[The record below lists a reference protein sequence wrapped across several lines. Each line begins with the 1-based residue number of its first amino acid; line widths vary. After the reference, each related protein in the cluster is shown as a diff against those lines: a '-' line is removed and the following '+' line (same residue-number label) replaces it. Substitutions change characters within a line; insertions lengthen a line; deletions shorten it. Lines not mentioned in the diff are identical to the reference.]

1 MNPKKLFNSF
11 AQSYS
16 KDTGLISTTARI
28 NMNNTSTS
36 GFFKLSTSQNLFDK
50 NYSKSHLSDL
60 KKTFYINIDILK
72 QFISSN
78 KNNKD
83 NELIL
88 LLNSLIEKA
97 KKKSKIIDKI
107 KEKKSKI
114 LIDNQII
121 TDKRSKIEE
130 KNFYY
135 KNKIKENEERLDNK
149 EEYMK
154 VLHKKM
160 REVEIYIHKNTVNL
174 KNFNRKKKYQSFSM
188 FNFVETNNELIKQ
201 KKELNKVIE
210 NTKNNYKV
218 EMEENKQIKQELK
231 NDKENNL
238 IEINQEE
245 IKINKLSDNYKSKIK
260 LMKSRINMLRNN
272 YNKLNK
278 KIKIL
283 KLDEFIPNIDN
294 DKKDD
299 DDIKDLDQ
307 IPLETSINMKNSYM
321 DFSVLNTQ
329 NFDDNNISK
338 FDAGNVSKIG
348 IYDISIIN
356 QN

>member
-83 NELIL
+83 NELIS
-88 LLNSLIEKA
+88 LLNSLIEKE

-135 KNKIKENEERLDNK
+135 KNKIKENEERFDNK

-245 IKINKLSDNYKSKIK
+245 IKIKKLSDKYKSKIK
-260 LMKSRINMLRNN
+260 LMKLRINMLRNN

>member
-83 NELIL
+83 NELIS

-245 IKINKLSDNYKSKIK
+245 IKIKKLSDKYKSKIK
-260 LMKSRINMLRNN
+260 LMKLRINMLRNN

-283 KLDEFIPNIDN
+283 KSDEFIPKIDN
-294 DKKDD
+294 NKKDD

>member
-83 NELIL
+83 NELIS

-218 EMEENKQIKQELK
+218 EMEENKLIKQELK

-245 IKINKLSDNYKSKIK
+245 IKIKKLSDKYKSKIK
-260 LMKSRINMLRNN
+260 LMKLRINMLRNN

>member
-83 NELIL
+83 NELIS

-130 KNFYY
+130 KNFYH

-245 IKINKLSDNYKSKIK
+245 IKIKKLSDKYKSKIK

-294 DKKDD
+294 NKKDD

>member
-83 NELIL
+83 NELIS

-245 IKINKLSDNYKSKIK
+245 IKIKKLSDKYKSKIK
-260 LMKSRINMLRNN
+260 LKKLRINMLRNN

>member
-83 NELIL
+83 NELIS

-130 KNFYY
+130 KNFYN

-245 IKINKLSDNYKSKIK
+245 IKIKKLSDKYKSKIK
-260 LMKSRINMLRNN
+260 LMKLRINMLRNN

-294 DKKDD
+294 DKKDY

>member
-83 NELIL
+83 NELIS

-238 IEINQEE
+238 IEINREE
-245 IKINKLSDNYKSKIK
+245 VEVKKLSDKYKSKIK
-260 LMKSRINMLRNN
+260 LMKLRINMLRNN

-283 KLDEFIPNIDN
+283 KSDEFIPNIDN
-294 DKKDD
+294 NKKDD

>member
-50 NYSKSHLSDL
+50 NYSKTHISDL

-83 NELIL
+83 NELIS

-174 KNFNRKKKYQSFSM
+174 QNFSRKKKYQSFSM

-245 IKINKLSDNYKSKIK
+245 IKIKKLSDKYKSKIK

-294 DKKDD
+294 NKKDD

>member
-83 NELIL
+83 NELIS

-210 NTKNNYKV
+210 NTKINFKV

-245 IKINKLSDNYKSKIK
+245 IKIKKLSDKYKSKIK

>member
-83 NELIL
+83 NELIS

-130 KNFYY
+130 KNFYN

-218 EMEENKQIKQELK
+218 ETEENKQIKQELK

-238 IEINQEE
+238 IKINQEE
-245 IKINKLSDNYKSKIK
+245 IKIKKLSDKYKSKIK

-283 KLDEFIPNIDN
+283 KLDKFIPNIDN
-294 DKKDD
+294 NKKDD

>member
-83 NELIL
+83 NELIS

-245 IKINKLSDNYKSKIK
+245 IKIKKLSDKYKSKIK
-260 LMKSRINMLRNN
+260 LMKLRINMLRNN

>member
-83 NELIL
+83 NELIS

-218 EMEENKQIKQELK
+218 EMVENKQIKQELK

-245 IKINKLSDNYKSKIK
+245 IKIKKLSDKYKSKIK
-260 LMKSRINMLRNN
+260 LMKLRINMLRNN

-294 DKKDD
+294 NKKDD

>member
-83 NELIL
+83 NELIS

-130 KNFYY
+130 KNFYF

-245 IKINKLSDNYKSKIK
+245 IKIKKLSDKYKSKIK

>member
-83 NELIL
+83 NELIS

-245 IKINKLSDNYKSKIK
+245 IKIKKLSDKYKSKIK

>member
-16 KDTGLISTTARI
+16 KDTGLISTTARV

-36 GFFKLSTSQNLFDK
+36 GFFKLSTSQNLFNK
-50 NYSKSHLSDL
+50 NYTKSHLSDL

-72 QFISSN
+72 QFISSK
-78 KNNKD
+78 KNNENK
-83 NELIL
+83 EIIS
-88 LLNSLIEKA
+88 LLNILIEKA

-130 KNFYY
+130 KIFYY

-174 KNFNRKKKYQSFSM
+174 KNFSAKKKYQSFTM
-188 FNFVETNNELIKQ
+188 FNFVETNNEFIKQ
-201 KKELNKVIE
+201 KKELNKIIE

-245 IKINKLSDNYKSKIK
+245 IKIKKLSDKYKSKIK
-260 LMKSRINMLRNN
+260 LMKLRINMLRNN

-278 KIKIL
+278 KIRIL
-283 KLDEFIPNIDN
+283 KLDELIPNTENNKKEEDIN
-294 DKKDD
+294 D
-299 DDIKDLDQ
+299 IEQ
-307 IPLETSINMKNSYM
+307 IPLETSINMKNSFM
-321 DFSVLNTQ
+321 DFTVLNTE

-338 FDAGNVSKIG
+338 FDVGNVSKIG

-356 QN
+356 QK

>member
-36 GFFKLSTSQNLFDK
+36 GFFKLLTSQNLFDK

-83 NELIL
+83 NELIS

-245 IKINKLSDNYKSKIK
+245 IKIKKLSDKYKSKIK
-260 LMKSRINMLRNN
+260 LMKLRINMLRNN

>member
-36 GFFKLSTSQNLFDK
+36 GFFKLSTSQNLFNK
-50 NYSKSHLSDL
+50 TYSKSHLSDL

-83 NELIL
+83 NELIS

-245 IKINKLSDNYKSKIK
+245 IKIKKLSDKYKSKIK
-260 LMKSRINMLRNN
+260 LMKLRINMLRNN

-294 DKKDD
+294 NKKDD

>member
-1 MNPKKLFNSF
+1 MNPKKIFNSF

-16 KDTGLISTTARI
+16 KDTGLVSTTARI
-28 NMNNTSTS
+28 NLNNTSSS
-36 GFFKLSTSQNLFDK
+36 GFFKLSTSQNLFNKD
-50 NYSKSHLSDL
+50 YSKSYLSDL
-60 KKTFYINIDILK
+60 KKTFFINIDILK

-78 KNNKD
+78 KNNNQK
-83 NELIL
+83 ELIT
-88 LLNSLIEKA
+88 LLNVLIEKA

-107 KEKKSKI
+107 KEKKSKL

-121 TDKRSKIEE
+121 TDKKRKIEE
-130 KNFYY
+130 KNFFN
-135 KNKIKENEERLDNK
+135 KNKFKENEERLDNK

-201 KKELNKVIE
+201 KKELNKIID
-210 NTKNNYKV
+210 NIKNNYKT
-218 EMEENKQIKQELK
+218 EKEENKLIKLELK
-231 NDKENNL
+231 NYKDNNI
-238 IEINQEE
+238 IEKNKEE
-245 IKINKLSDNYKSKIK
+245 IKIKKLNEKYKSKIK

-272 YNKLNK
+272 YNKLNQ
-278 KIKIL
+278 KIKVL
-283 KLDEFIPNIDN
+283 KLDDLIPNKEN
-294 DKKDD
+294 NKNEE
-299 DDIKDLDQ
+299 DINELEQ
-307 IPLETSINMKNSYM
+307 IPLETSMNMKNSFM

-338 FDAGNVSKIG
+338 FDIGNVSKIG
-348 IYDISIIN
+348 FYDISIIN
-356 QN
+356 QK

>member
-1 MNPKKLFNSF
+1 MNHKKLFNSF

-88 LLNSLIEKA
+88 LLNSLIEKV

-245 IKINKLSDNYKSKIK
+245 IKIKKLSDKYKSKIK
-260 LMKSRINMLRNN
+260 LMKLRINMLRNN

>member
-83 NELIL
+83 NELIS

-245 IKINKLSDNYKSKIK
+245 IKIKKLSDKYKSKIK
-260 LMKSRINMLRNN
+260 LMKLRINMLRNN

-329 NFDDNNISK
+329 NFDDNNLSK

>member
-83 NELIL
+83 NELIS

-245 IKINKLSDNYKSKIK
+245 IKIKKLSDKYKSKIK
-260 LMKSRINMLRNN
+260 LMKLRINMLRNN

-294 DKKDD
+294 NKKDD

-321 DFSVLNTQ
+321 DFINLILLLYLSLS
-329 NFDDNNISK
+329 FLILIS
-338 FDAGNVSKIG
+338 S
-348 IYDISIIN
+348 
-356 QN
+356 

>member
-1 MNPKKLFNSF
+1 MNPKKIFNSF

-36 GFFKLSTSQNLFDK
+36 GFFKLSTSQNLFNK

-83 NELIL
+83 NELIS

-174 KNFNRKKKYQSFSM
+174 QNFSRKKKYQSFSM

-201 KKELNKVIE
+201 KKELNKIIE

-245 IKINKLSDNYKSKIK
+245 IKIKKLSDKYKSKIK
-260 LMKSRINMLRNN
+260 LMKLRINMLRNN

-283 KLDEFIPNIDN
+283 KSDEFIPNIDN
-294 DKKDD
+294 NKKDD

>member
-50 NYSKSHLSDL
+50 NYSKTHISDL

-83 NELIL
+83 NELIS

-174 KNFNRKKKYQSFSM
+174 KNFSRKKKYQSFSM

-245 IKINKLSDNYKSKIK
+245 IKIKKLSDKYKSKIK

>member
-1 MNPKKLFNSF
+1 MNPNKIYNSF
-11 AQSYS
+11 AQSYT
-16 KDTGLISTTARI
+16 KDTNLTSTTGRI
-28 NMNNTSTS
+28 NMNNTSSS
-36 GFFKLSTSQNLFDK
+36 GFFKLSQSHILLNKD
-50 NYSKSHLSDL
+50 YSKSHLSDL

-72 QFISSN
+72 QFLSSN
-78 KNNKD
+78 KNNNK
-83 NELIL
+83 NELIP
-88 LLNSLIEKA
+88 LLNSLIEKE

-121 TDKRSKIEE
+121 TDKKRKIEE
-130 KNFYY
+130 KNFFN

-160 REVEIYIHKNTVNL
+160 REVEIYIHKNTINL
-174 KNFNRKKKYQSFSM
+174 KNFSKKKKYQSFSM
-188 FNFVETNNELIKQ
+188 LNFVETNNDFVRQ
-201 KKELNKVIE
+201 KKELNKLID
-210 NTKNNYKV
+210 NTKNNYKN
-218 EMEENKQIKQELK
+218 ELEENKLIKQELK
-231 NDKENNL
+231 NEKEKNL
-238 IEINQEE
+238 IEKNKEE
-245 IKINKLSDNYKSKIK
+245 IKIKKISDKYKNKIK
-260 LMKSRINMLRNN
+260 LMKLRTNILRNT

-283 KLDEFIPNIDN
+283 KFDELNTNIDN
-294 DKKDD
+294 NKKDE
-299 DDIKDLDQ
+299 DINDLDQ
-307 IPLETSINMKNSYM
+307 IPLETSINMKNSFM

-338 FDAGNVSKIG
+338 FDMGNISKIG

>member
-83 NELIL
+83 NELIS

-245 IKINKLSDNYKSKIK
+245 IKIKKLSDKYKSKIK
-260 LMKSRINMLRNN
+260 LMKLRINMLRNN

-329 NFDDNNISK
+329 NFDDNIISK

>member
-83 NELIL
+83 NELIS

-130 KNFYY
+130 KNFYH

-245 IKINKLSDNYKSKIK
+245 IKIKKLSDKYKSKIK
-260 LMKSRINMLRNN
+260 LMKLRINMLRNN

>member
-83 NELIL
+83 NELIS

-135 KNKIKENEERLDNK
+135 KNKTKENEERLDNK

-188 FNFVETNNELIKQ
+188 FNFVETNNEFIKQ
-201 KKELNKVIE
+201 KKELNKIIE

-245 IKINKLSDNYKSKIK
+245 IKIKKLSDKYKSKIK
-260 LMKSRINMLRNN
+260 LMKLRLNMLRNN

>member
-83 NELIL
+83 NELIS

-130 KNFYY
+130 KNFYN

-174 KNFNRKKKYQSFSM
+174 KNFSRKKKYQSFSM

-245 IKINKLSDNYKSKIK
+245 IKIKKLSDKYKSKIK
-260 LMKSRINMLRNN
+260 LMKLRINMLRNN

-294 DKKDD
+294 NKKDD

>member
-83 NELIL
+83 NELIS

-135 KNKIKENEERLDNK
+135 KNKTKENEERLDNK

-174 KNFNRKKKYQSFSM
+174 KNFSRKKKYQSFSM

-201 KKELNKVIE
+201 KKRIE
-210 NTKNNYKV
+210 
-218 EMEENKQIKQELK
+218 
-231 NDKENNL
+231 
-238 IEINQEE
+238 
-245 IKINKLSDNYKSKIK
+245 
-260 LMKSRINMLRNN
+260 
-272 YNKLNK
+272 
-278 KIKIL
+278 
-283 KLDEFIPNIDN
+283 
-294 DKKDD
+294 
-299 DDIKDLDQ
+299 
-307 IPLETSINMKNSYM
+307 
-321 DFSVLNTQ
+321 
-329 NFDDNNISK
+329 
-338 FDAGNVSKIG
+338 
-348 IYDISIIN
+348 
-356 QN
+356 

>member
-83 NELIL
+83 NELIS

-245 IKINKLSDNYKSKIK
+245 IKIKKLSDKYKSKIK

-294 DKKDD
+294 DKKDY

>member
-83 NELIL
+83 NELIS

-160 REVEIYIHKNTVNL
+160 REVEIYIHKNTINL
-174 KNFNRKKKYQSFSM
+174 KNFNKKKKYQSFSM
-188 FNFVETNNELIKQ
+188 FNFVETNNEFIKQ
-201 KKELNKVIE
+201 KKELNKIID
-210 NTKNNYKV
+210 NIKNNYNAEK
-218 EMEENKQIKQELK
+218 EENKLIKLELK
-231 NDKENNL
+231 NDKDNNI
-238 IEINQEE
+238 IEKNKEE
-245 IKINKLSDNYKSKIK
+245 IKIKKLNEKYKSKIK
-260 LMKSRINMLRNN
+260 LMKLRINMLRNN

>member
-83 NELIL
+83 NELIS

-130 KNFYY
+130 KNFYN

-245 IKINKLSDNYKSKIK
+245 IKIKKLSDKYKSKIK
-260 LMKSRINMLRNN
+260 LMKLRINMLRNN

-294 DKKDD
+294 NKKDD

>member
-83 NELIL
+83 NELIS

-201 KKELNKVIE
+201 KKELNKIIE

-245 IKINKLSDNYKSKIK
+245 IKIKKLSDKYKSKIK
-260 LMKSRINMLRNN
+260 LMKLRINMLRNN

-299 DDIKDLDQ
+299 DDIKDLEQ

>member
-83 NELIL
+83 NELIS

-238 IEINQEE
+238 IKINQEE
-245 IKINKLSDNYKSKIK
+245 IKIKKLSDKYKSKIK
-260 LMKSRINMLRNN
+260 LMKLRINMLRNN

-283 KLDEFIPNIDN
+283 KSDEFIPNIDN

>member
-83 NELIL
+83 NELIS

-245 IKINKLSDNYKSKIK
+245 IKIKKLSDKYKSKIK
-260 LMKSRINMLRNN
+260 LMKLRINMLRNN

-307 IPLETSINMKNSYM
+307 IPLETSINMKNSYI